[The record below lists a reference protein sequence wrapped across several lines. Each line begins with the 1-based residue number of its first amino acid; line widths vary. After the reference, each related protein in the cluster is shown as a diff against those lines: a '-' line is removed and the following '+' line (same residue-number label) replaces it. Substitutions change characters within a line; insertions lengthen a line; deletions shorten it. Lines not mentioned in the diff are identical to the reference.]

1 MEPRLSRRGMASRT
15 VRNRDARAR
24 FNGAAPKQAR
34 NVRAIL
40 RAPRENE
47 GASMEPRLSRRGMR
61 PRPDLRFQRT
71 IECVCERLSEINV
84 FGRNR
89 FENRAL
95 KQLNCYG
102 FSHASGHDIFFV
114 T

>member
-1 MEPRLSRRGMASRT
+1 MEFARTELSESKEASMEPLLSRRGM
-15 VRNRDARAR
+15 
-24 FNGAAPKQAR
+24 
-34 NVRAIL
+34 
-40 RAPRENE
+40 
-47 GASMEPRLSRRGMR
+47 M

-84 FGRNR
+84 FGRSR
-89 FENRAL
+89 FENRAR

-102 FSHASGHDIFFV
+102 FSHASGYDIFLV